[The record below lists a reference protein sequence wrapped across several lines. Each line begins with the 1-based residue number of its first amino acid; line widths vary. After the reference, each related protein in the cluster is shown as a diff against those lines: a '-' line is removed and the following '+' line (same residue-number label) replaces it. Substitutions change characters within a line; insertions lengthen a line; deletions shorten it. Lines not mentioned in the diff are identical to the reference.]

1 VLLYRFQGIDHDPPF
16 VLHVDARTLGEHLR
30 AMGGLRELF
39 PDESPDISALQ
50 LFLVRLMETVDIV
63 LSGLDSSDADRR
75 HLVPVA
81 SGVSSRTEPPVSS
94 CSRAPARS
102 VTEQDTTPRGAADG
116 VRGSRAS
123 ALRTARQGGL
133 WPRGRTVRLRAQGS
147 GHQPVPVGV
156 D

>member
-1 VLLYRFQGIDHDPPF
+1 MDDEQLFDELLGRLNSEGDSAEYSYEQGGVLLYRFQGIDHDPPF

-94 CSRAPARS
+94 
-102 VTEQDTTPRGAADG
+102 
-116 VRGSRAS
+116 
-123 ALRTARQGGL
+123 
-133 WPRGRTVRLRAQGS
+133 
-147 GHQPVPVGV
+147 
-156 D
+156 